1 MLLKILNMINIKE
14 VLLLR
19 FINVFIKK
27 PLVVVSLPLQT
38 NKYFINQSLENFKKE
53 EFIFHLK
60 DNISG
65 ADLADMQLISIF
77 NKGIRFLLCII
88 DIYSKYAWVAPLKDK
103 KGVTIVNAF
112 QKILNDLK
120 KIPNKIWVDKE
131 SKFYDNSF
139 KKWLKDNDIKKYSID
154 NERNLLLLKDLLEL

>member
-1 MLLKILNMINIKE
+1 M
-14 VLLLR
+14 
-19 FINVFIKK
+19 
-27 PLVVVSLPLQT
+27 VSLPLQT
-38 NKYFINQSLENFKKE
+38 NKYFINQSLENLKKE

-103 KGVTIVNAF
+103 KRC
-112 QKILNDLK
+112 D
-120 KIPNKIWVDKE
+120 
-131 SKFYDNSF
+131 YC
-139 KKWLKDNDIKKYSID
+139 
-154 NERNLLLLKDLLEL
+154 

>member
-154 NERNLLLLKDLLEL
+154 NERNLLLLKYLLEL